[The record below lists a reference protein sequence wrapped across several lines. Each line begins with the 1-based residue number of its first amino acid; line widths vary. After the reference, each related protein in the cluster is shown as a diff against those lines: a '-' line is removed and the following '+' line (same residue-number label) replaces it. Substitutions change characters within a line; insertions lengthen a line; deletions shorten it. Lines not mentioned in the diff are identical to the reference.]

1 MAYASI
7 CAAAI
12 AVARRLLKDSLERS
26 PIVEYL
32 NALPVAEQAATQEA
46 FSLLRE
52 FGLSLGML
60 HTKHISGKLW
70 KLRPGANRFFY
81 FAYVGRRFV
90 ILHAYRKQ
98 SQKTPLQELALAER
112 RLAEVLTGG
121 MEDGR

>member
-1 MAYASI
+1 MPVSAQPPSSWRVVFY
-7 CAAAI
+7 
-12 AVARRLLKDSLERS
+12 KDSRGRS

-32 NALPVAEQAATQEA
+32 NMLPVAEQAAAQEA

-52 FGLSLGML
+52 FGLSLGMP
-60 HTKHISGKLW
+60 HAKHINGKLW
-70 KLRPGANRFFY
+70 ELRPGANRFFY

-98 SQKTPLQELALAER
+98 SQKTPPQELALAEH

-121 MEDGR
+121 IEDGR